1 MADEKTPLTDGGQ
14 EAAEELAEALSE
26 TAADTAEAAEAA
38 AEAVSDTAEA
48 AADAAEDAAK
58 AASDEAAAEVEAIV
72 QDALGMN
79 DSAEAAAPAPEAEK
93 PEKKP
98 APQKKPAKKTGLAGL
113 LPQKKKKKR
122 PRKRTIEDE
131 LADLAA
137 EEAAFDAWGRPIK
150 KKKKKKRRKTRKL
163 SCTLVLLTLILAL
176 SSVISV
182 VILAVAKEMYGI
194 DKSVDKK
201 VINIPNNV
209 GTQAIAEQLVDE
221 GLISMPMM
229 FRLVSRMNHM
239 DGKYIAGDHILTA
252 SMSYETMIEELCTTD
267 EEGGR
272 EYHSFTIY
280 EGETLMSVAKRLEE
294 NEFVRSADKF
304 LFYFNSGG
312 YNLFE
317 FEKHLPE
324 KSALKFQQMEG
335 YCFPDTYQ
343 FYINEDP
350 SIVAQKIYANFDSK
364 LSEDDYKRMNELNMS
379 LDELITL
386 ASMIEA
392 EAGGKEYMTR
402 ISSVFHN
409 RLTHSGEFPKLQSDP
424 TKKYARDVIEP
435 NLDRENETML
445 TAYNTYEG
453 NGLPPGAICNPGRD
467 AIEAALYPDTTPYFY
482 FNANIDTGE
491 TYFAQTNEEHE
502 QNLAKVRADQA
513 AADAA
518 ANGENPNG

>member
-14 EAAEELAEALSE
+14 EAAEELAEVLSE
-26 TAADTAEAAEAA
+26 TASDAADT
-38 AEAVSDTAEA
+38 
-48 AADAAEDAAK
+48 AADAAK
-58 AASDEAAAEVEAIV
+58 SASDEAAAEVEAIV
-72 QDALGMN
+72 QDALAATDN
-79 DSAEAAAPAPEAEK
+79 AEAAAPVSEAEK
-93 PEKKP
+93 PAEKP
-98 APQKKPAKKTGLAGL
+98 VPRRKPAKKGGLAGM

-176 SSVISV
+176 SSVLSV

-194 DKSVDKK
+194 EKSVDKK
-201 VINIPNNV
+201 VINIPNDV

-221 GLISMPMM
+221 GLISLPLV
-229 FRLVSRMNHM
+229 FRVVSRMNHM
-239 DGKYIAGDHILTA
+239 DGKYIAGDHVLTA

-272 EYHSFTIY
+272 EYHDFIIY
-280 EGETLMSVAKRLEE
+280 EGETLMSIAKRLEE

-324 KSALKFQQMEG
+324 QSSLKFQQMEG

-350 SIVAQKIYANFDSK
+350 GIVAQKIYANFDSK
-364 LSEDDYKRMNELNMS
+364 LTEDDYRRMNELNMS

-392 EAGGKEYMTR
+392 EAGGKEYMSR

-424 TKKYARDVIEP
+424 TRKYARDVIEP

-445 TAYNTYEG
+445 IAYNTYEG

-467 AIEAALYPDTTPYFY
+467 AIEAALYPDATPYFY

-491 TYFAQTNEEHE
+491 TFFAETLEQHN
-502 QNLAKVRADQA
+502 QNLAMVEAQYA

-518 ANGENPNG
+518 ANGGNQNG

>member
-1 MADEKTPLTDGGQ
+1 MADENKPLTDGEQ
-14 EAAEELAEALSE
+14 AAEAAEELAETLR
-26 TAADTAEAAEAA
+26 DTAEAVPETAETA
-38 AEAVSDTAEA
+38 AES
-48 AADAAEDAAK
+48 AADAASA
-58 AASDEAAAEVEAIV
+58 EAAAEVEAIV
-72 QDALGMN
+72 QDALGTNTGTEMPA
-79 DSAEAAAPAPEAEK
+79 AEPAPAAEK
-93 PEKKP
+93 PERKA
-98 APQKKPAKKTGLAGL
+98 APHRKPAKKSGLAGL
-113 LPQKKKKKR
+113 LPKKKKKKR

-150 KKKKKKRRKTRKL
+150 KKKKRKRRKTRKL

-176 SSVISV
+176 ASVLSV

-194 DKSVDKK
+194 EKSVDKK
-201 VINIPNNV
+201 VVNIPEGV
-209 GTQAIAEQLVDE
+209 GTQAIAEQLVDD
-221 GLISMPMM
+221 GMITLPLV

-272 EYHSFTIY
+272 EYHDFVIY
-280 EGETLMSVAKRLEE
+280 PGENLLSIAKRLQE
-294 NEFVRSADKF
+294 NEFCSSSEKF

-312 YNLFE
+312 YNLFN
-317 FEKHLPE
+317 FEKYLPE

-350 SIVAQKIYANFDSK
+350 SIIAQKIYANFDTK
-364 LSEDDYKRMNELNMS
+364 ITEGDYQKMNELGMS
-379 LDELITL
+379 LDEVITL
-386 ASMIEA
+386 ASMIQA
-392 EAGGKEYMTR
+392 EAGSKEDMGK

-409 RLTHSGEFPKLQSDP
+409 RITHSGEFPKLQSDP
-424 TKKYARDVIEP
+424 TRKYAEDVIEP

-453 NGLPPGAICNPGRD
+453 NGLPPGAIGNPQRE
-467 AIEAALYPDTTPYFY
+467 AIEAALYPEQTNYFY
-482 FNANIDTGE
+482 FNANVDTGQTFFAE
-491 TYFAQTNEEHE
+491 TYEQHL
-502 QNLAKVRADQA
+502 QNLALVEAQYRAA
-513 AADAA
+513 NEA
-518 ANGENPNG
+518 ANGGNPNE

>member
-58 AASDEAAAEVEAIV
+58 AASDAAAAEVEAIV

-79 DSAEAAAPAPEAEK
+79 DSAEAAAPATEVEK
-93 PEKKP
+93 PE
-98 APQKKPAKKTGLAGL
+98 KKPAKKTGLAGL

-176 SSVISV
+176 SSVLSV

-194 DKSVDKK
+194 EKSVDKK

>member
-1 MADEKTPLTDGGQ
+1 MADEKKPLTDGEQ
-14 EAAEELAEALSE
+14 E
-26 TAADTAEAAEAA
+26 TAAAEDLTEATTDTAADAVADTAAEAA
-38 AEAVSDTAEA
+38 D
-48 AADAAEDAAK
+48 
-58 AASDEAAAEVEAIV
+58 AAAETASEVDAIV
-72 QDALGMN
+72 QETLN
-79 DSAEAAAPAPEAEK
+79 AADPAADGAEK
-93 PEKKP
+93 PEQAASAETPDAAAAGNPEQKA
-98 APQKKPAKKTGLAGL
+98 APHRKPAKKSGLAAL
-113 LPQKKKKKR
+113 MPKKKKKKR

-150 KKKKKKRRKTRKL
+150 QKKKRRRKKTRKL

-176 SSVISV
+176 SSVLSV

-194 DKSVDKK
+194 EKSVDKK
-201 VINIPNNV
+201 VVNIPDGV

-221 GLISMPMM
+221 GMISLPFV
-229 FRLVSRMNHM
+229 FRLVSRMNGM
-239 DGKYIAGDHILTA
+239 DGKYIAGDHVLTA

-272 EYHSFTIY
+272 EYHSFVIH
-280 EGETLMSVAKRLEE
+280 EGENLLSIAQRLEE
-294 NEFVRSADKF
+294 NEFVTSADKF

-312 YNLFE
+312 YNLFN
-317 FEKHLPE
+317 FEKYLPE

-343 FYINEDP
+343 FYIHEDP
-350 SIVAQKIYANFDSK
+350 NIVAQKIYANFDAKMTES
-364 LSEDDYKRMNELNMS
+364 DYKKMNELGMS
-379 LDELITL
+379 LDEIITL

-392 EAGGKEYMTR
+392 EAGSKEYMGR

-409 RLTHSGEFPKLQSDP
+409 RRLHSAEFPKYQSDP
-424 TKKYARDVIEP
+424 TRKYAEDVIEP
-435 NLDRENETML
+435 NLDRENQTML

-453 NGLPPGAICNPGRD
+453 NGLPPGAIGNPGRD
-467 AIEAALYPDTTPYFY
+467 AIDAALYPEQTNYFY

-491 TYFAQTNEEHE
+491 TFFAETYDQHL
-502 QNLAKVRADQA
+502 QNLAMVEAQYR

-518 ANGENPNG
+518 ANGENINADTE